1 MDIMNTTRKTVML
14 YSLSA
19 FLVVLCYA
27 AICLSGVLRFG
38 AAIVWGVVLIAA
50 YACLWF
56 PACKK
61 VVYPALLIAMAFSME
76 CIMQLQIKHRFSL
89 SVSYQRILDFLL
101 YCLIF
106 AVFFC
111 LFRHKSTGL
120 TVGIGFFMMLSTLN
134 LVVTVFRGKPV
145 YFPDIYSAK
154 TALDVAS
161 GYSFPLSKIHIVCTV
176 MSASLILLCFVMR
189 KCSEDLNPPIFQRL
203 IRTGALLLIP
213 VLIVLLRI
221 PTLMHLRGYYFST
234 TEYWLYSFSMS
245 AYQMRIIPPSEY
257 TPDAIP
263 IETTDTAIPTD
274 PDNYPNVL
282 FIMNEAFADLRV
294 ISSFNGDD
302 SVMPF
307 FDSMAALPT
316 VGKGNLHTSI
326 YGGNTANTEF
336 EVLTG
341 VSMYHLPYDTT
352 AYNLYLNSET
362 HSLAGYFS
370 DLGYQTVA
378 FHPSAATNYN
388 RIHVYP
394 NLGFQKAFFQE
405 DYDDLDTLRT
415 FTSDGSNYEKV
426 IGFFEE
432 KPKDKP
438 LFLFNVTVQN
448 HGPFDMEDSNFERK
462 VLLDDPALSVTEQY
476 LSCLKYSDEA
486 LQQLLTYLED
496 YPEPVAV
503 VFFGD
508 HQAKIDDA
516 FYESLFGKSIQELSE
531 EEAAMRFIVPYM
543 IWTNYGLQLEDDVSM
558 SANYLGA
565 YLIEQLGLP
574 QTEYHAF
581 LNNLR
586 SHYPIVTVHGIT
598 DAKNDLAA
606 DAHAL
611 MTYENICYNM
621 LFDRDD
627 PWDDIFTLAPSP

>member
-1 MDIMNTTRKTVML
+1 MSNTQKTL
-14 YSLSA
+14 FLFSA
-19 FLVVLCYA
+19 FLALLCYA
-27 AICLSGVLRFG
+27 AICLSGVLSLG
-38 AAIVWGVVLIAA
+38 AAIVWGVLLIAA
-50 YACLWF
+50 YACVWF
-56 PACKK
+56 PTCKK

-76 CIMQLQIKHRFSL
+76 CIMQLQIEHRFAL
-89 SVSYQRILDFLL
+89 SASYQRITDFFL
-101 YCLIF
+101 YGLIF
-106 AVFFC
+106 EVFFC
-111 LFRHKSTGL
+111 LFSRKSTGMSA
-120 TVGIGFFMMLSTLN
+120 GIGFFVILATLN
-134 LVVTVFRGKPV
+134 LAVTVFRGKPV

-154 TALDVAS
+154 TALEVAG
-161 GYSFPLSKIHIVCTV
+161 GYSFPISKIHIVCMV
-176 MSASLILLCFVMR
+176 MSAALIMLCFVMR
-189 KCSEDLNPPIFQRL
+189 KCSGDLNPPIVQRL
-203 IRTGALLLIP
+203 IRTGVLLLIP

-221 PTLMHLRGYYFST
+221 PTLLHLRGYYFST

-257 TPDAIP
+257 TPDVIP
-263 IETTDTAIPTD
+263 IETTDTVIPADT
-274 PDNYPNVL
+274 DNYPNVL

-294 ISSFNGDD
+294 ISAFDGDD
-302 SVMPF
+302 AVMPF
-307 FDSMAALPT
+307 FDSLADMPT

-352 AYNLYLNSET
+352 AYNLYLNKET

-388 RIHVYP
+388 RINVYP
-394 NLGFQKAFFQE
+394 NLGFQKSFFQE

-415 FTSDGSNYEKV
+415 FTSDVSNYEKV
-426 IGFFEE
+426 IAFFDE
-432 KPKDKP
+432 KPKGKP

-448 HGPFDMEDSNFERK
+448 HSPFDIEDSNFERK
-462 VLLDDPALSVTEQY
+462 VVLEDPALSVTEQY

-508 HQAKIDDA
+508 HQPKIDDA
-516 FYESLFGKSIQELSE
+516 FYESLFGKSLQDLSGE
-531 EEAAMRFIVPYM
+531 ETRMRFIVPYM
-543 IWTNYGLQLEDDVSM
+543 IWTNYGLQLEDNTDM

-565 YLIEQLGLP
+565 YIIEQLGLP
-574 QTEYHAF
+574 QTEYHVF

-586 SHYPIVTVHGIT
+586 LRYPIITVHGIT

-606 DAHAL
+606 DNRCLIA
-611 MTYENICYNM
+611 YENICYNM

-627 PWDDIFTLAPSP
+627 TWDDIYTLAPAP